1 MRLLTVGIVLAL
13 AALSGL
19 VSTAPASPLDLEQV
33 SAEAKWVAHIDIDA
47 TLKTTLFEK
56 GLEKM
61 LETNEAAEGQLKE
74 LRDRIGMD
82 VTKDVHAVTAYG
94 TKLGDDNGVL
104 IVNAK
109 FDKAKLLGMAKE
121 APDYKVS
128 KHGAYEVHS
137 WTGQQRGGLR
147 TMSAAFFK
155 STIVVASSNPE
166 DLNAA
171 LDVLAGKQPGVFPD
185 SPLSGKVAP
194 GTALVM
200 RVSGLSE
207 AELPGRMQMLR
218 KINLLQVAMGEDD
231 GKMFIRADAE
241 MADTET
247 VEQATAM
254 IGGLRALATQATA
267 ENEQAKKLLGAVKV
281 SSDDKTLTI
290 KWSMPAD
297 EIWEM
302 ADDFSDRAAERRSR
316 RRPGGSEDG
325 S

>member
-1 MRLLTVGIVLAL
+1 LLR
-13 AALSGL
+13 SG
-19 VSTAPASPLDLEQV
+19 
-33 SAEAKWVAHIDIDA
+33 
-47 TLKTTLFEK
+47 
-56 GLEKM
+56 
-61 LETNEAAEGQLKE
+61 
-74 LRDRIGMD
+74 
-82 VTKDVHAVTAYG
+82 
-94 TKLGDDNGVL
+94 
-104 IVNAK
+104 
-109 FDKAKLLGMAKE
+109 
-121 APDYKVS
+121 
-128 KHGAYEVHS
+128 
-137 WTGQQRGGLR
+137 
-147 TMSAAFFK
+147 
-155 STIVVASSNPE
+155 
-166 DLNAA
+166 

-194 GTALVM
+194 GTALMM

-207 AELPGRMQMLR
+207 AEVPGRMQMLR

-297 EIWEM
+297 ELWEM
-302 ADDFSDRAAERRSR
+302 ADDFSDRAAERRSQ

-325 S
+325 T